1 MLTNFKKYNYYLIFI
16 FLILFVAGCAPKT
29 FSKSEKVLYT
39 TNQILQNAKN
49 FRILA
54 LKSAAECYK
63 QGLLS
68 ENKKQ
73 KIIKLGDQLQASI
86 NITAQSLILY
96 KQLGCTDSTE
106 LEKNMQEFNKV
117 FNEFTDLM
125 LPLMYSNHK

>member
-54 LKSAAECYK
+54 LKSAAEYDK
-63 QGLLS
+63 Q
-68 ENKKQ
+68 
-73 KIIKLGDQLQASI
+73 
-86 NITAQSLILY
+86 
-96 KQLGCTDSTE
+96 
-106 LEKNMQEFNKV
+106 
-117 FNEFTDLM
+117 
-125 LPLMYSNHK
+125 